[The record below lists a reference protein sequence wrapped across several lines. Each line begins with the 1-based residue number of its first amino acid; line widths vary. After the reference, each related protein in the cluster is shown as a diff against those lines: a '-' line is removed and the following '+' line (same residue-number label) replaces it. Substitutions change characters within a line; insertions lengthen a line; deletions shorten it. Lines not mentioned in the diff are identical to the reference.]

1 MNDFLQRLRERKL
14 VQWALAYAAGAFA
27 LLQGLDIVAQQF
39 GWADGVRRGITIALV
54 IGFFVTLVLAWYH
67 GERGAQRISGV
78 ELGILTLLLAIGG
91 VILWRV
97 APEMGSES
105 FSGNHAAAR
114 GSARH
119 PENDSDAISPVDRK
133 SIAVLPFTDLS
144 PGHDQEYFS
153 DGMSEEILNALA
165 QVKVLKVA
173 GRTSSFS
180 FKGKNEDLRVI
191 GKLLAVAHVL
201 EGSVRK
207 QGDKVRITAQLIQT
221 SDDTHLWS
229 QTYDGDLGDVFAL
242 QERVARAITDQLQVV
257 LQGEQ
262 KTQLVP
268 VATSSP
274 EAYLLYLRATEV
286 FNRRDGTHFPDA
298 IVALKE
304 AIRLDPKYARAH
316 ARLAA
321 LYSVASTYTAL
332 DPDESRTACE
342 REART
347 AIELDPSLAEGYAV
361 LGVFYSNHR
370 EWLAAQVPQERAVA
384 LDAAD
389 ANARFWLA
397 TSQITAG
404 YRALGTATLD
414 KTLAIDP
421 LLPTALR
428 WRAVS
433 YRDAGDR
440 EMAHRLLQQSVDAGQ
455 SVSDAWLGL
464 IAHDEG
470 RDAEAIDYL
479 TRGSILHFGH
489 FPDDASRTFA
499 QGVFGDAAARAKAV
513 AMVDTYLATK
523 PKTISGAAPWALLM
537 LGEPVRALAVAQDA
551 ATTNDA
557 LFFVQLWS
565 LEGRA
570 ARRLPQFAEFAR
582 RTHLAEYWD
591 KFGPPDGCRRESTND
606 YVCN

>member
-1 MNDFLQRLRERKL
+1 VSDFLERLKQRKL
-14 VQWALAYAAGAFA
+14 VQWALAYVAAGFA

-54 IGFFVTLVLAWYH
+54 VGFFVTLVVAWYH
-67 GERGAQRISGV
+67 GERGAQRVSGI
-78 ELGILTLLLAIGG
+78 ELSILAILLAIGG

-97 APEMGSES
+97 APNASTPAP
-105 FSGNHAAAR
+105 HAA
-114 GSARH
+114 
-119 PENDSDAISPVDRK
+119 DANTSTPAVVPQTSVDRK

-165 QVKVLKVA
+165 QVKDLKVA

-180 FKGKNEDLRVI
+180 FKGKYEDLRVI
-191 GKLLAVAHVL
+191 GRTLAVAHVL

-242 QERVARAITDQLQVV
+242 QERVARAIAEKLQVV
-257 LQGEQ
+257 LQGDQ
-262 KTQLVP
+262 KTLLVP
-268 VATSSP
+268 VATANP

-286 FNRRDGTHFPDA
+286 FNRRDGPRFPNA
-298 IVALKE
+298 IDALKE

-316 ARLAA
+316 ARLAS
-321 LYSVASTYTAL
+321 LYAVASTYSAL
-332 DPDESRTACE
+332 DFDEARTASE
-342 REART
+342 REARI
-347 AIELDPSLAEGYAV
+347 AIELDPNLAEGYAA
-361 LGVFYSNHR
+361 LGLFYSNHR
-370 EWLAAQVPQERAVA
+370 EWLAAQAPQQRAVT

-397 TSQITAG
+397 TTQLNAG
-404 YRALGTATLD
+404 YRTQGTATLEQA
-414 KTLAIDP
+414 LAIDP
-421 LLPTALR
+421 LMATALR
-428 WRAVS
+428 WRGAA
-433 YRDAGDR
+433 YRDTGDR
-440 EMAHRLLQQSVDAGQ
+440 DRARRLLQQSVDAGQ
-455 SVSDAWLGL
+455 SVGEAWLGF

-470 RDAEAIDYL
+470 RDAEAIDYV
-479 TRGSILHFGH
+479 TRGSRPFFGD
-489 FPDDASRTFA
+489 FPEEDASRIVA
-499 QGVFGDAAARAKAV
+499 QGMFGGAEARAKAV
-513 AMVDTYLATK
+513 AVIDRYLARK

-537 LGEPVRALAVAQDA
+537 LGEPARALAVAQDA
-551 ATTNDA
+551 VTTNDA

-570 ARRLPQFAEFAR
+570 ARRLPQFSEFAR
-582 RTHLAEYWD
+582 KVHLAEYWD
-591 KFGPPDGCRRESTND
+591 KYGPPDGCGREGSGD
-606 YVCN
+606 YVCD

>member
-1 MNDFLQRLRERKL
+1 MSDLLQRLRERKL

-39 GWADGVRRGITIALV
+39 GWPEGVRRGITIVLV
-54 IGFFVTLVLAWYH
+54 VGFFVTLVLAWYH
-67 GERGAQRISGV
+67 GERGAQRVTGT
-78 ELGILTLLLAIGG
+78 ELLILALLLAIGG
-91 VILWRV
+91 MILWRV
-97 APEMGSES
+97 APSVGGSAP
-105 FSGNHAAAR
+105 HAA
-114 GSARH
+114 
-119 PENDSDAISPVDRK
+119 DANVPAPAAVVQPPADRK
-133 SIAVLPFTDLS
+133 SIAVLPITDLS

-191 GKLLAVAHVL
+191 GKMLAVAHVL

-229 QTYDGDLGDVFAL
+229 QTYDGDLSDVFAL

-262 KTQLVP
+262 KTQLVS

-274 EAYLLYLRATEV
+274 EAYVLYLRATEV

-298 IVALKE
+298 IAELKE

-321 LYSVASTYTAL
+321 LYSVASTYTSL
-332 DPDESRTACE
+332 DPDETRAACE
-342 REART
+342 REARV
-347 AIELDPSLAEGYAV
+347 AIELDPNLAEGYAV

-370 EWLAAQVPQERAVA
+370 EWLVAQAPQERAVA

-440 EMAHRLLQQSVDAGQ
+440 EMARRLLQQSVDAGQ

-470 RDAEAIDYL
+470 RDAEAVEYF
-479 TRGSILHFGH
+479 TRGTALHFSN

-513 AMVDTYLATK
+513 AMIDAYLATK
-523 PKTISGAAPWALLM
+523 PNTISGAAPWALLM
-537 LGEPVRALAVAQDA
+537 LGEPARALAVAQDA
-551 ATTNDA
+551 VTTNDA

-570 ARRLPQFAEFAR
+570 ARRLPQFVEFAR

-591 KFGPPDGCRRESTND
+591 KFGAPDGCRRESTGD
-606 YVCN
+606 YVCE

>member
-1 MNDFLQRLRERKL
+1 MDDLLRRLKDRKL
-14 VQWALAYAAGAFA
+14 VQWALAYAAFAFA

-39 GWADGVRRGITIALV
+39 GWPDGVRRGITIVLV
-54 IGFFVTLVLAWYH
+54 VGFFVALVLAWYH
-67 GERGAQRISGV
+67 GERGVQRVSGT
-78 ELGILTLLLAIGG
+78 ELSILALLLAIGG

-97 APEMGSES
+97 APSVS
-105 FSGNHAAAR
+105 AADTNAPV
-114 GSARH
+114 STAVVQTL
-119 PENDSDAISPVDRK
+119 VDRK

-144 PGHDQEYFS
+144 PGHDQEYLS

-165 QVKVLKVA
+165 QVKDLKVA

-180 FKGKNEDLRVI
+180 FKGKNEDLRAI
-191 GKLLAVAHVL
+191 GKVLAVAHVL

-229 QTYDGDLGDVFAL
+229 QTYDGDLSDVFAL
-242 QERVARAITDQLQVV
+242 QERVARAITDRLQVV

-262 KTQLVP
+262 KTRLVP
-268 VATSSP
+268 VATSNT
-274 EAYLLYLRATEV
+274 EAYVLYLRATDV
-286 FNRRDGTHFPDA
+286 FNRRDGTHFADA
-298 IVALKE
+298 IAALKE
-304 AIRLDPKYARAH
+304 AIHLDPKYARAR

-321 LYSVASTYTAL
+321 LYAVSSTYTAL
-332 DPDESRTACE
+332 DADEARAASE
-342 REART
+342 REAHI
-347 AIELDPSLAEGYAV
+347 AIELDPNLAEGYAV
-361 LGVFYSNHR
+361 LGLLYSNHR
-370 EWLAAQVPQERAVA
+370 EWLAAQAPQERAVV
-384 LDAAD
+384 LDATD

-397 TSQITAG
+397 TSQISAG

-414 KTLAIDP
+414 QALALDP

-440 EMAHRLLQQSVDAGQ
+440 EMARRLLRQSVDAGQ
-455 SVSDAWLGL
+455 SVSDTWLGL

-470 RDAEAIDYL
+470 HDAEAIDYF
-479 TRGSILHFGH
+479 TRGSRLHFGS
-489 FPDDASRTFA
+489 FPDDASRTLA

-513 AMVDTYLATK
+513 AMIDTYLATK

-537 LGEPVRALAVAQDA
+537 LGEPARALAVAQDA

-570 ARRLPQFAEFAR
+570 ARKLPQFAEFAR

-591 KFGPPDGCRRESTND
+591 KFGPPDGCRRESTGD
-606 YVCN
+606 YVCE